1 MPADD
6 PRPPDPIQEELKD
19 LKDVLSVAQV
29 VVSSLELD
37 EVLRNILYSAMAVMD
52 MPAGS
57 VALYDEPLG
66 QLSLHAHVGLSENF
80 LQRFRWPV
88 KEGSLIHHVLDE
100 GELFIVE
107 DVQGGGFC
115 CGDALVL
122 QEGIRSLVAVPLKIQ
137 NKVVGLICLDDFAPR
152 QFAPNR
158 LKVLS
163 ILASFAAMSIDNAC
177 LHQRTQHLAVTDGLT
192 GLYNHRQFRLMLKDE
207 LMRARRYGKPMTL
220 LMFDVDNFKA
230 FNDRHG
236 HLKGDRALVAVAEIL
251 RSAMRESDMVFRYG
265 GEEFVAILPETAIDV
280 ALTAAERARREI
292 EEKSPHYLNGELPQ
306 GVTVSVGVAT
316 YPRDGQDR
324 DALLQVADTL
334 LYQAKREGKN
344 RVYHRHDKD

>member
-66 QLSLHAHVGLSENF
+66 QLTLHAHVGLSENF

-88 KEGSLIHHVLDE
+88 KEGSLIHRVLDE
-100 GELFIVE
+100 GELFIIE
-107 DVQGGGFC
+107 DVQGGFC
-115 CGDALVL
+115 CDEALIL
-122 QEGIRSLVAVPLKIQ
+122 QEGVRALVAIPLKIQ
-137 NKVVGLICLDDFAPR
+137 NKVVGLICLDDFVPR
-152 QFAPNR
+152 RFAPNR

-207 LMRARRYGKPMTL
+207 IIRARRYDKPMTL

-265 GEEFVAILPETAIDV
+265 GEEFVVILPETVIDV
-280 ALTAAERARREI
+280 ALTAAERARRDI
-292 EEKSPHYLNGELPQ
+292 EEKSPRYLNGELPQ
-306 GVTVSVGVAT
+306 GVTVSVGVAA

-324 DALLQVADTL
+324 DALLQVADAL

>member
-1 MPADD
+1 M
-6 PRPPDPIQEELKD
+6 
-19 LKDVLSVAQV
+19 
-29 VVSSLELD
+29 
-37 EVLRNILYSAMAVMD
+37 
-52 MPAGS
+52 
-57 VALYDEPLG
+57 
-66 QLSLHAHVGLSENF
+66 
-80 LQRFRWPV
+80 QRFRWPV

-100 GELFIVE
+100 GELFIIE
-107 DVQGGGFC
+107 DVQGGFC
-115 CGDALVL
+115 CGDALIL
-122 QEGIRSLVAVPLKIQ
+122 QEGIRALVAIPLKIQ

-280 ALTAAERARREI
+280 ALTAAERARLEI

-324 DALLQVADTL
+324 DALWQVADAL

-344 RVYHRHDKD
+344 RVYHRHNKD